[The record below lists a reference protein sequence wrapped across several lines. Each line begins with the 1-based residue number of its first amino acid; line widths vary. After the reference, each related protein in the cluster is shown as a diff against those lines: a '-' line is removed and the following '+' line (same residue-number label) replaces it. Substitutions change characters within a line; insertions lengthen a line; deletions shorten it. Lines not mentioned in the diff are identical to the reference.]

1 MSHDED
7 LDDAAFDAYI
17 RAQLAKAADTYAS
30 HVDLSARLERIR
42 EADNSNQDDGTTA
55 AES

>member
-1 MSHDED
+1 MCDED

-30 HVDLSARLERIR
+30 HVDLNARLAMIR
-42 EADNSNQDDGTTA
+42 EASNNNQDDGTATA
-55 AES
+55 DS

>member
-1 MSHDED
+1 MSRDED

-30 HVDLSARLERIR
+30 HVRPQRAPRTDSGRRQQQ
-42 EADNSNQDDGTTA
+42 SG
-55 AES
+55 